1 MLQQLY
7 NAGYKGVSAHLATL
21 TNTEIT
27 RMADDSIVKQIPLSQ
42 GQFALVDAENY
53 DFLITK
59 NWYAWDNRRGGF
71 YARHSIIGG
80 EKIYMHRLIMDASKG
95 IYIDHINGNGLDN
108 RRCNLRI
115 CTNQQNHRNKSKNF
129 GNSLYKG
136 VAWHKKAKKWEAYI
150 KYNKKNHLGL
160 FLTQEEAALAYNI
173 AAKKYFGEFA
183 KLNEIPNEGYSWNIL

>member
-115 CTNQQNHRNKSKNF
+115 CTNAENHRNSKKYSSGF
-129 GNSLYKG
+129 YSKYKG
-136 VAWHKKAKKWEAYI
+136 VTWSKRQKTWKAQI
-150 KYNKKNHLGL
+150 KADYKNKNLGC
-160 FLTQEEAALAYNI
+160 FDSEIKAALAYNE
-173 AAKKYFGEFA
+173 AALKYHGEFA
-183 KLNEIPNEGYSWNIL
+183 RLNVL

>member
-1 MLQQLY
+1 MGLILY
-7 NAGYKGVSAHLATL
+7 TSGYRDVGTYPATL
-21 TNTEIT
+21 PQ
-27 RMADDSIVKQIPLSQ
+27 RRKPVMAFKCISLPQDKVTIV
-42 GQFALVDAENY
+42 DEY
-53 DFLITK
+53 DYDWLNQWKWHCDKKDYVIAYDGGGRK
-59 NWYAWDNRRGGF
+59 N
-71 YARHSIIGG
+71 ARYIR
-80 EKIYMHRLIMDASKG
+80 MHRVITNVSNNLQV
-95 IYIDHINGNGLDN
+95 DHINGDTLDN